1 MKIKNIEPSLPNRD
15 IYHLNKVWVDET
27 LKKGIKI
34 INVEPSITTHDCYR
48 YDILYEVCVNQTL
61 NKEIKLK

>member
-27 LKKGIKI
+27 LKTGVKIKKVEPSPVDYRRHYRIIDIVLDKGIKLI
-34 INVEPSITTHDCYR
+34 
-48 YDILYEVCVNQTL
+48 
-61 NKEIKLK
+61 